1 MEMERDV
8 EGQRWMDRAIKND
21 DQDEKMMIKREKDG
35 ESNEE

>member
-1 MEMERDV
+1 MEMERGV

-21 DQDEKMMIKREKDG
+21 DQDERSRGREKDG